1 MTSQDKA
8 RQLESI
14 VMQLRQDN
22 QNMFTDLKQ
31 LAQSEKSLKLELAE
45 AQHFKAETDSHIKK
59 LTETLKQQQL

>member
-1 MTSQDKA
+1 
-8 RQLESI
+8 
-14 VMQLRQDN
+14 
-22 QNMFTDLKQ
+22 MFTDLKQ